1 MSSVAKGLEGP
12 PGAFEGAVIEPALT
26 IVSVTKN
33 VEDPSEEVIVFISV
47 IRGTAG
53 WPTVTAAVA

>member
-1 MSSVAKGLEGP
+1 MEGP